1 MEPAPSTAT
10 PPISPAFALPMPSP
24 FPGIDPFLESQEW
37 EDFHTSFLVT
47 FREVLLTRLPP
58 HYSAGV
64 EKSVYLV
71 RDEDD
76 SVFGIRVPDAHIATA
91 ERPSFAPPLSQ
102 EVAGGTALIATPT
115 TLTLPTTRRIRQ
127 TRLRILKKDS
137 QQVVT
142 VIELLSPWNK
152 TGEGRA
158 EYLAKREEVLASDAH
173 LVELDFLR
181 GGWRLPTRESLPPA
195 DYYAFVCRREQR
207 PKVDVFSWGLREPLP
222 SIPIP
227 LSNSDPDCR
236 LPLQE
241 VFTTTYE
248 RSGYQRSLRYGGEL
262 SPPLD
267 EADRRWVSEILADPE
282 G

>member
-1 MEPAPSTAT
+1 
-10 PPISPAFALPMPSP
+10 MPSP
-24 FPGIDPFLESQEW
+24 FPGIDPYLESREW

-47 FREVLLTRLPP
+47 FRESLLTRLPP

-76 SVFGIRVPDAHIATA
+76 SVVGMRVPDAHIATA
-91 ERPSFAPPLSQ
+91 DASSFAASSPPAP
-102 EVAGGTALIATPT
+102 EGGTAVIAKPL
-115 TLTLPTTRRIRQ
+115 TLTLPATRRIRQ
-127 TRLRILKKDS
+127 TRLRILQKDS

-158 EYLAKREEVLASDAH
+158 EYLAKREEMLASEAH

-181 GGWRLPTRESLPPA
+181 GGRRLPTRESLPPA

-207 PKVDVFSWGLREPLP
+207 PKIDVFSWSLRDSLP

-227 LSNSDPDCR
+227 LANADPDC
-236 LPLQE
+236 LMPLQE
-241 VFTTTYE
+241 VFTTTYD
-248 RSGYQRSLRYGGEL
+248 RSGYRRSLRYGDDPH
-262 SPPLD
+262 PPLA
-267 EADRRWVSEILADPE
+267 ETHQRWVREVLSAAV